1 MRKMGKVVG
10 CAFMVSLLAGFAVSS
25 QALTLQSAASP
36 SAAAGDPSGAIVRVA
51 EGCGPGG
58 WRGPWGHCRYT
69 PFSGR
74 MPGGGYAS
82 GYNGCPPGSWRGPWG
97 NCRNTP
103 FHGRHP
109 NGAWY

>member
-1 MRKMGKVVG
+1 MTKLRNAATSVCV
-10 CAFMVSLLAGFAVSS
+10 ASLLAGFAVSS
-25 QALTLQSAASP
+25 RALTLQSAALP
-36 SAAAGDPSGAIVRVA
+36 SATVEDHSDAIVRVA
-51 EGCGPGG
+51 EGCGPGR
-58 WRGPWGHCRYT
+58 WRGPWGHCRHT
-69 PFSGR
+69 LFSGR

-82 GYNGCPPGSWRGPWG
+82 SYNGCPPGSWRGPWG